1 MSNNN
6 EALNDMMQRF
16 AISALSRERKNEALN
31 EEILAGKY
39 TGEFYIKSKD
49 GVVISTDILNRHKAA
64 AENAI
69 RMAELIGMTGD
80 MFKIDLE
87 LINLPSHIDYGTN
100 VLEGEPIILPD
111 NSNDLLLNLDL
122 DEYDISGDEFKPINT
137 QGTVRIVLTTPY
149 TVKTIEKDLDSIN
162 YSVISLEGLQMLG
175 TVKITEITIERDP
188 RIYNADSNDRTILLH
203 NIFVTVN
210 N

>member
-6 EALNDMMQRF
+6 DNLNDMMQRF
-16 AISALSRERKNEALN
+16 AISALSRERKGEALN
-31 EEILAGKY
+31 EEIIAGKY

-49 GVVISTDILNRHKAA
+49 GVVLSTDILNRRKAA

-80 MFKIDLE
+80 MFKVDLE
-87 LINLPSHIDYGTN
+87 LTYLPSHIDYGTN
-100 VLEGEPIILPD
+100 VLENEPIDIPD
-111 NSNDLLLNLDL
+111 NSTELLLNLDL

-137 QGTVRIVLTTPY
+137 QGKVKIVLETGY
-149 TVKTIEKDLDSIN
+149 TIKTIEKDLDSIN

-175 TVKITEITIERDP
+175 PIKIVEISIEKDP
-188 RIYNADSNDRTILLH
+188 NIFNADSNDRTILLH